1 MNGKGTNF
9 PKGITVDYDGRGGL
23 GDEKFLPGCRSEACT
38 GSFTAAALPGVF
50 WIAPAPCKVV
60 AAVERHAVV
69 AGQAGTI
76 QVEKVPN
83 ATAPGS
89 GSAVLATAF
98 DATATINTLQSA
110 GPAAA
115 PASNLGKGEA
125 LAVKTA
131 SGALTSMTG
140 CCIVVTVEYL

>member
-1 MNGKGTNF
+1 MNNKGTNF
-9 PKGITVDYDGRGGL
+9 PKGVQIDADGRGGL
-23 GDEKFLPGCRSEACT
+23 GDERFLAGSRSEACT

-50 WIAPAPCKVV
+50 WIAPAPCKVIS
-60 AAVERHAVV
+60 AMERHAVV

-83 ATAPGS
+83 GTAPGS

-98 DATATINTLQSA
+98 DATATVNTIQT
-110 GPAAA
+110 AAA
-115 PASNLGKGEA
+115 GSAPAINLGKGEG
-125 LAVKTA
+125 LAIKVG

-140 CCIVVTVEYL
+140 CCVVVTVEYM